1 MPVDPC
7 VWRAFL
13 MAHFSISGTLY
24 EQVKGDLQTLSGKQN
39 RYWYSMRYIFFALLF
54 TGLLSFSPQVDPI
67 RLQTESLPIVPKE
80 FYIARVID
88 QRSDRGPIARLALN
102 LNQPPLPVDLEGG
115 MAGSFQ
121 SFINQSLKQ
130 NKALRPI
137 GLRIRECKVLET
149 ASGNRVNGQFSFDV
163 DFELLGKDDNGTETL
178 THLMD
183 YRGGTKYVRPMGQT
197 AIIESSIRQ
206 TLVAALRRF
215 NEYMNRESN
224 QNEKLAKTLR
234 VNFIDDTRI
243 TDDDTVRYNTA
254 RKLTWNDFKA
264 EPRKGSHYAA
274 EVFTSFSYE
283 GKSSVKDGIITLNLV
298 AKAYMLKTSS
308 WGRSDARNAYSL
320 NHEQRHFDITK
331 IIVERFKRKLVAD
344 SLTLEDYNSIAQYKF
359 IESFRELNKMQ
370 TQYDDETNHSI
381 NQAAQE
387 RWNQKIDAELRSL
400 GVIK

>member
-1 MPVDPC
+1 
-7 VWRAFL
+7 
-13 MAHFSISGTLY
+13 
-24 EQVKGDLQTLSGKQN
+24 
-39 RYWYSMRYIFFALLF
+39 MRYVFLILLF
-54 TGLLSFSPQVDPI
+54 AGLLSFSPQADPI
-67 RLQTESLPIVPKE
+67 RLRAESLPFSPKE
-80 FYIARVID
+80 FYIAKVTD

-102 LNQPPLPVDLEGG
+102 INQPPLPVDLDGG
-115 MAGSFQ
+115 IVGGFQ
-121 SFINQSLKQ
+121 AFINQNLKQ
-130 NKALRPI
+130 NKALRPV
-137 GLRIRECKVLET
+137 GLRVRECRVIET
-149 ASGNRVNGQFSFDV
+149 AKGNQVTGQFSFDV
-163 DFELLGKDDNGTETL
+163 DFELLGKDDNGTETY

-183 YRGGTKYVRPMGQT
+183 YRGGTKYSRPLGQT

-206 TLVAALRRF
+206 TLIAAIRRF

-243 TDDDTVRYNTA
+243 TDDDTVRYNTT
-254 RKLTWNDFKA
+254 RKLTWADFKA

-274 EVFTSFSYE
+274 EVFTSFAYE
-283 GKSSVKDGIITLNLV
+283 GKSSVKDGIISLNLV

-308 WGRSDARNAYSL
+308 WGRAEARNAYAL

-387 RWNQKIDAELRSL
+387 RWNQKIDAELRNL